1 MKDRFWTLQ
10 PDSHSPVSVLKRK
23 SDAPPAKQKKQ
34 KKSKQDHTTLVID
47 LTSDL
52 PGPVNPLKKL
62 KAKST
67 SKAPNATV
75 SRSDLEQAQ
84 NVLAQGYAQQ
94 PPQGPWPTQLGYG
107 AQVNYAPQVAPLDPR
122 FAQHLGYPYPDPEH
136 HHQQE
141 PGFVQYEI
149 PGYAQHNLGY
159 SQQLEHQ
166 QPQPGYTHSQDPR
179 YAHPLEYQQ
188 QPVYLQGQDPRFIQ
202 QHDHQQHPVYA
213 PSSQPAVLF
222 DARHPT
228 HPEIRAPPNTASIT
242 GYVAS
247 SSQAASAPKL
257 AAPVVPVDP
266 EPDLCAEQ
274 RALVDIILSGQ
285 SVFYTGSA
293 GCGKSTVL
301 KAFVKE
307 LRDKRGKDVRI
318 VAPTGRAAVD
328 IGGQTV
334 HAYAGI
340 TPDSMKLPLLDLKQ
354 RAWGKVLYKR
364 LTKTDVLVI
373 DEISMVENHFL
384 ERLSEMLKTA
394 RGSDLPFGGVQVVF
408 LGDFYQCKF
417 DS

>member
-1 MKDRFWTLQ
+1 M
-10 PDSHSPVSVLKRK
+10 
-23 SDAPPAKQKKQ
+23 
-34 KKSKQDHTTLVID
+34 
-47 LTSDL
+47 
-52 PGPVNPLKKL
+52 
-62 KAKST
+62 
-67 SKAPNATV
+67 
-75 SRSDLEQAQ
+75 
-84 NVLAQGYAQQ
+84 
-94 PPQGPWPTQLGYG
+94 
-107 AQVNYAPQVAPLDPR
+107 
-122 FAQHLGYPYPDPEH
+122 
-136 HHQQE
+136 
-141 PGFVQYEI
+141 
-149 PGYAQHNLGY
+149 
-159 SQQLEHQ
+159 
-166 QPQPGYTHSQDPR
+166 
-179 YAHPLEYQQ
+179 
-188 QPVYLQGQDPRFIQ
+188 
-202 QHDHQQHPVYA
+202 
-213 PSSQPAVLF
+213 
-222 DARHPT
+222 
-228 HPEIRAPPNTASIT
+228 
-242 GYVAS
+242 
-247 SSQAASAPKL
+247 
-257 AAPVVPVDP
+257 APVVPVDP